1 MLLSDLVRKYF
12 LDLSNKLYV
21 SNFLSS
27 TKGVSTNTFPS
38 WDLAQ
43 PFRMICHNGEINTVR
58 GNVNWMNARKLILES
73 KVLGRDLKKFGHLI
87 IFGQS
92 DSACFDNALEF

>member
-1 MLLSDLVRKYF
+1 MFLSDLVRKYF
-12 LDLSNKLYV
+12 LDLNNKLYM
-21 SNFLSS
+21 SNFSLIHQRF
-27 TKGVSTNTFPS
+27 STNTFPS

-73 KVLGRDLKKFGHLI
+73 KVLGKDLKKFGL
-87 IFGQS
+87 
-92 DSACFDNALEF
+92 